1 MIPVKRELRFG
12 IAILLAIQLLLGFAA
27 IGLLSR
33 IAPVIDQILQENDT
47 SIEAAEKML
56 GVLALSRGGS
66 SRSEDLDGEFF
77 GALARA
83 RDNVTEEEE
92 PDILDRVDRGYRG
105 LQEGSEESLAAT
117 VEAVQELIG
126 INRVAMRNT
135 RDRAS
140 RLSEAGAW
148 AAVLMAL
155 AGFAVGIVV
164 AVRIQKRV
172 VEPLDEIHA
181 VVVSE
186 KAGDRYRRC
195 QYREA
200 PPEVREIMS
209 TLNELLDYR
218 FSSGGQAPEPQ
229 PRSDGSIVG

>member
-1 MIPVKRELRFG
+1 MIPVRRELRFG
-12 IAILLAIQLLLGFAA
+12 IAILLAIQILMGFAA

-33 IAPVIDQILQENDT
+33 MAPVIDQILQENVT
-47 SIEAAEKML
+47 SIEAAEEML
-56 GVLALSRGGS
+56 AVLALSRGGTTR
-66 SRSEDLDGEFF
+66 SRDLDGQFF

-83 RDNVTEEEE
+83 RDNVTEEQE
-92 PDILDRVDRGYRG
+92 PEILDRVDRGYEG
-105 LQEGSEESLAAT
+105 LQEGAEESLAAT
-117 VEAVQELIG
+117 VAAVEELIR
-126 INRVAMRNT
+126 INRDATRNT
-135 RDRAS
+135 RDSAR

-148 AAVLMAL
+148 AVVLMAL

-172 VEPLDEIHA
+172 VEPLDEIHG
-181 VVVSE
+181 VIVSE
-186 KAGDRYRRC
+186 KAGDPYRRC

-218 FSSGGQAPEPQ
+218 FSTSGQAPEPQ
-229 PRSDGSIVG
+229 PRSDRSIVG